1 MDKHQR
7 ETGKVESITSKLS
20 TEKTVVASSMLLIS
34 QIIILSVVE
43 LSEIKVVPVPE
54 IVSVVSFFAK
64 LSKKYLL
71 GKGFTASETSNK
83 VDRIMSFSVF
93 LIDY

>member
-1 MDKHQR
+1 
-7 ETGKVESITSKLS
+7 
-20 TEKTVVASSMLLIS
+20 
-34 QIIILSVVE
+34 
-43 LSEIKVVPVPE
+43 
-54 IVSVVSFFAK
+54 VSVVSFFAK

-83 VDRIMSFSVF
+83 VDRIMLFSVF